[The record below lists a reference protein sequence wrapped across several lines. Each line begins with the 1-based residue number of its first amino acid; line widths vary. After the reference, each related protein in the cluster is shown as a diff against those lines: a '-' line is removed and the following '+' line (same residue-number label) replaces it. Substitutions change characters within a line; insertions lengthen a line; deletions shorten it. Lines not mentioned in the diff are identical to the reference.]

1 MNKPAH
7 PAAAAPPGNPPS
19 AIHAGEVTGR
29 VPGQGIN
36 VEQLEEKARR
46 RLAPDAYGYVAGGA
60 GAEEA
65 RRANREAFRR
75 WLIVPRPPRH
85 PAARDLAVGVLG
97 TRMAAPVLLAP
108 IGVQSIVHP
117 DAELAVARAAA
128 SVGIPLV
135 AATAAS
141 LPLEAVAT
149 AMGAAPRWFQLYWP
163 GDRELAKSFLARAG
177 RAGYGAIVVTLDAW
191 QPGGRPGDLRRS
203 CLPFLRG
210 EGLGNYFADPVFR
223 AALARPP
230 EEDPRAA
237 AEHFRKVISDATVTW
252 DDLSFLRQHTSLP
265 LLLKGILR
273 PDDAAEAVGLGM
285 DGIIVSNHGGRQ
297 VDGASG
303 ALDALPGVVAAV
315 DGRLPV
321 LFDSGIR
328 HGADAF
334 KALALGARAVLL
346 GRPYLW
352 GLAVDGEEGVRRVL
366 RGLLAELD
374 LTLALAG
381 LTRPAQLSPDALE
394 RI

>member
-1 MNKPAH
+1 MKHDAR
-7 PAAAAPPGNPPS
+7 PAAAAPPGNS
-19 AIHAGEVTGR
+19 QNEIHAGEVAGR
-29 VPGQGIN
+29 VPGQAIS

-46 RLAPDAYGYVAGGA
+46 RLAPGAYGYVAGGA
-60 GAEEA
+60 GAEDA

-75 WLIVPRPPRH
+75 WRIVPRPPRH
-85 PAARDLAVGVLG
+85 PAARDLAVEVLG

-108 IGVQSIVHP
+108 VGVLSILHP
-117 DAELAVARAAA
+117 DGGVAAGRAAA
-128 SVGIPLV
+128 SVGVPLV
-135 AATAAS
+135 ASTTS
-141 LPLEAVAT
+141 SRTLEAIAA

-163 GDRELAKSFLARAG
+163 GDRALTKSLLARAR
-177 RAGYGAIVVTLDAW
+177 RAGYGAIVVTLDTW
-191 QPGGRPGDLRRS
+191 QPGWRPRDLQQS
-203 CLPFLRG
+203 HLPFRRG
-210 EGLGNYFADPVFR
+210 EGLANYFADPVFR

-230 EEDPRAA
+230 EQDPRAA
-237 AEHFRKVISDATVTW
+237 VEHFLRVCSDATVTW
-252 DDLSFLRQHTSLP
+252 DDLSFLRQNTTLP
-265 LLLKGILR
+265 ILLKGILR

-297 VDGASG
+297 VDGAIG

-381 LTRPAQLSPDALE
+381 CTRPDQLGPGALE

>member
-1 MNKPAH
+1 MKKDARPG
-7 PAAAAPPGNPPS
+7 AAAPLGNYQNE
-19 AIHAGEVTGR
+19 IYAGEVTGR
-29 VPGQGIN
+29 VPGQAVN
-36 VEQLEEKARR
+36 VEELEGRARQ
-46 RLAPDAYGYVAGGA
+46 RLAPGAYGYVAGGA
-60 GAEEA
+60 GAEDTM
-65 RRANREAFRR
+65 RANRAAFRR
-75 WLIVPRPPRH
+75 WLIVPRLLRNT
-85 PAARDLAVGVLG
+85 AVRDLAVEILG

-128 SVGIPLV
+128 SVGLPLV
-135 AATAAS
+135 ASTAAS
-141 LPLEAVAT
+141 RTLEAIAA

-163 GDRELAKSFLARAG
+163 GDRALTKSLLARAQ
-177 RAGYGAIVVTLDAW
+177 RAGYGAIVVTLDTW
-191 QPGGRPGDLRRS
+191 QLGWRPRDLQHS
-203 CLPFLRG
+203 YLPFLRG
-210 EGLGNYFADPVFR
+210 EGLANYFADPVFR

-237 AEHFRKVISDATVTW
+237 VEHFLQVFSDATVTW
-252 DDLSFLRQHTSLP
+252 EDLSFLRQNTTLP
-265 LLLKGILR
+265 LVLKGILH
-273 PDDAAEAVGLGM
+273 PDDAAEAVALGM

-297 VDGASG
+297 VDGAIG

-315 DGRLPV
+315 NGRLPV

-381 LTRPAQLSPDALE
+381 HTRPDQLGRNALE